1 MPYSHVPPQPNI
13 DRSAVRSS
21 SHPRLSII
29 SLGKIIVALYV
40 TTLLAAVISAHV
52 IDDNGEGKPAE
63 RSRVLIESIPTNADG

>member
-1 MPYSHVPPQPNI
+1 MRYNHAPPQPNI

-29 SLGKIIVALYV
+29 SLGKVIVALYV

-52 IDDNGEGKPAE
+52 IDDNEEGNPAE
-63 RSRVLIESIPTNADG
+63 RTRVLIESKLTNADG